1 MESIIDS
8 SFNLTDDKWNL
19 YYHLPQDPDW
29 TKNGYKIIMSNIN
42 YLEEVNSLCKHINEN
57 IIKSCMLFV
66 MKDNIFPTW
75 EDPCNK
81 NGGCFSYKVPNK
93 QVFNVWNNLFK
104 YLCSNTL
111 SNNTNASKHINGITI
126 SPKKNFC
133 IVKIWLDCIEY
144 QDPQIIKNI
153 DFLNSNGCI
162 FKKHEPES

>member
-1 MESIIDS
+1 MESKLDS

-29 TKNGYKIIMSNIN
+29 SKNGYKIIMPNIN

-57 IIKSCMLFV
+57 IIKNCMLFV
-66 MKDNIFPTW
+66 MKENIFPTW

-81 NGGCFSYKVPNK
+81 NGGCFSYKVSNK
-93 QVFNVWNNLFK
+93 HVFNVWNCLFK
-104 YLCSNTL
+104 NLCCSKLTNDNTA
-111 SNNTNASKHINGITI
+111 TNHINGITI

-133 IVKIWLDCIEY
+133 IVKIWLDCTEY